1 MCVREGYFL
10 GTRHTTKL
18 TATCVGDCDPKDK
31 PGMFS
36 ALSEKAY
43 KYSAWEK
50 NKGMTKEDAMQ
61 AYIDKV
67 ESMRS

>member
-1 MCVREGYFL
+1 MSNFFGP
-10 GTRHTTKL
+10 RHTR
-18 TATCVGDCDPKDK
+18 ATDCVCTGDCDPKDK

-50 NKGMTKEDAMQ
+50 NKGMSKEDAMQ

>member
-1 MCVREGYFL
+1 
-10 GTRHTTKL
+10 
-18 TATCVGDCDPKDK
+18 
-31 PGMFS
+31 MFS

-50 NKGMTKEDAMQ
+50 NKGMSKEDAMQ